1 MEELKS
7 SKADSHGSTGNS
19 IPAYSVSP
27 IRAPK
32 AGPRLKD
39 RQNYAQDYASGY
51 QLSFYGA
58 QEVTD
63 ALVIR
68 PTLAA
73 ER

>member
-7 SKADSHGSTGNS
+7 SKADS
-19 IPAYSVSP
+19 
-27 IRAPK
+27 
-32 AGPRLKD
+32 
-39 RQNYAQDYASGY
+39 AQGYASGY

-68 PTLAA
+68 PTPAA